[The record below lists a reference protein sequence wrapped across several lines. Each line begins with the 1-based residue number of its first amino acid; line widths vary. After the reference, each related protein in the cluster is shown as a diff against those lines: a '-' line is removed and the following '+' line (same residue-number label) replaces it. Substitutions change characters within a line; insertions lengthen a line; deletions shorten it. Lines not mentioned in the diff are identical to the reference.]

1 MKTMKPYLL
10 CGFCALSHTSLMAA
24 ESAPEPQ
31 RIHDL
36 APVVVTGNRTAMSLE
51 DTAYTTNVVDS
62 SAIEERNRRTLPEA
76 LQFIPGVLVQK
87 TAAGHGSP
95 FIRGFTGRQNLI
107 MIDGVR
113 MNNSL
118 WRSGPIQY
126 WNTIDSRSIDR
137 FELIK
142 NQGSVLYGSDAI
154 GGTANVFTKHSDFR
168 RFAEG
173 ETFFYGSGD
182 YEFRSNGDGS
192 HVGRLESAF
201 GVGGQYGL
209 MLGIT
214 GKDFGDIRGAEVG
227 LMENTGYTE
236 QDVDLR
242 FDMALFDSTTLT
254 FVHQYVNQ
262 DDIWR
267 FHSTVFNQGWRK
279 DGKIATPG
287 TFNSRIYDQERSLTY
302 LRMAGETA
310 TPDTWFDRWT
320 VTLSYQNQDD
330 SEFQDRSAT
339 DIRLQGAEADSYG
352 FDLSLESE
360 IGNDTL
366 IYGFDYY
373 HDEVDAFGKRD
384 TTGTG
389 LVNRPDFRPVA
400 DDSKYDLLGAF
411 AQYVWRPNERL
422 ELTGGGRFTYAE
434 AQLGKF
440 FDAGLG
446 ADQSASRNWNN
457 VSGSLRALY
466 RMNEEWSLYGG
477 LSQAFRAPNLTDLS
491 GNLTTLSGTPAAGN
505 VEVDPEKFLTYEI
518 GTRFSTAQT
527 YLNLSVYY
535 TDISDIIT
543 GVPATA
549 GSGTNITSNGQD
561 GEVYGVELE
570 GSWRFHE
577 DWTLSGFAAWQDGET
592 ETPEFLNGPITS
604 DTFSRM
610 NPLSASL
617 ALRWDAPSRN
627 YWVEG
632 RILAAA
638 EQDKLSRRDQTDTQ
652 RIPIG
657 GTPGYVV
664 LMANAGWQVNEHLK
678 LTLGL
683 ENLTNEDYRIHGS
696 GQNEQGFG
704 AIARAKLYW

>member
-1 MKTMKPYLL
+1 
-10 CGFCALSHTSLMAA
+10 MAT
-24 ESAPEPQ
+24 ESAPESQ

-36 APVVVTGNRTAMSLE
+36 APVVVTANRTSMSLV
-51 DTAYTTNVVDS
+51 DTAYTTHVVDS
-62 SAIEERNRRTLPEA
+62 SVIEERNRRTLSEA

-118 WRSGPIQY
+118 WRSGPVQY
-126 WNTIDSRSIDR
+126 WNTIDSRSIER
-137 FELIK
+137 LELVK

-173 ETFFYGSGD
+173 ENFFYGSGD

-201 GVGGQYGL
+201 GVGGRYGL

-214 GKDFGDIRGAEVG
+214 AKDFGDIRGSRVG

-236 QDVDLR
+236 QDFDLR

-254 FVHQYVNQ
+254 LAHQYVNQ

-267 FHSTVFNQGWRK
+267 FHSTVFNQGWIK

-287 TFNSRIYDQERSLTY
+287 TFDSRIHDQERSLTY
-302 LRMAGETA
+302 LRLAGETA
-310 TPDTWFDRWT
+310 TSDTWIDRWT
-320 VTLSYQNQDD
+320 ATFSYQTQDER
-330 SEFQDRSAT
+330 EFQNRSAT
-339 DIRLQGAEADSYG
+339 DIRLQGAKVDTYG

-360 IGNDTL
+360 IGNGTL

-373 HDEVDAFGKRD
+373 HDEVNAFGKRD

-400 DDSKYDLLGAF
+400 DDSEYDLLGAF

-440 FDAGLG
+440 FDSGLG
-446 ADQSASRNWNN
+446 VDKSASRNWNN

-466 RMNEEWSLYGG
+466 HLNEKWSLYGG

-491 GNLTTLSGTPAAGN
+491 GNLTTLSGTPTAGN

-527 YLNLSVYY
+527 YLNLSIYY
-535 TDISDIIT
+535 TDIFDIIT
-543 GVPATA
+543 GVPATT
-549 GSGTNITSNGQD
+549 GSGSEITSNGQN
-561 GEVYGVELE
+561 GKVYGVELE
-570 GSWRFHE
+570 GSWRFHK

-592 ETPEFLNGPITS
+592 ETPEFLNGPTTS

-632 RILAAA
+632 RVLAAA
-638 EQDKLSRRDQTDTQ
+638 EQDNLSRRDKTDTQ

-664 LMANAGWQVNEHLK
+664 LMANAGWQVNDDLK

-704 AIARAKLYW
+704 AIARAKLFW